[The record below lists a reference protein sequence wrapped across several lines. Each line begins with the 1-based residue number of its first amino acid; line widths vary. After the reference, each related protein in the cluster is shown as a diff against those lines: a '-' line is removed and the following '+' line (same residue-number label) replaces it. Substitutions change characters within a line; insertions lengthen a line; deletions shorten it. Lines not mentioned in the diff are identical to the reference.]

1 MNRLKLLNIL
11 PWLIAVALV
20 LPTIAVGGERGGI
33 GEADRRKA
41 SYMFLEAQNWKSR
54 GESDAYFE
62 LVRRAYE
69 TDTTNTTL
77 AFYLGHALLTMRD
90 VKPEQYERGL
100 ALLKKHFDAQP
111 DDLYETTFYSDAC
124 MMLGKPDQGL
134 EAIERLC
141 QTNPGKLELQARLA
155 EAYTRTGNYTKAIA
169 ALDSI
174 ELHHGQSFTLT
185 SKKISNYIELNDT
198 ARAIGEMRRLL
209 ASAPRN
215 AQYNM
220 GMAGVMEQ
228 FGHRDSTLYYLN
240 VAQEC
245 EPSNG
250 YTYLAKA
257 QFYREAGDSAAYD
270 QQIRHALMTQNL
282 EVSDKLE
289 LMGNYIRERL
299 SQNDTTQRVRQLFG
313 VLLEQHPHESEIH
326 ELYMH
331 YLYVSRDYKGAKEQ
345 LGYIL
350 DLNPTDVDAWRQL
363 MVVNV
368 ILDDYPAA
376 ISASE
381 RALEYATTDSLEIY
395 TYIAPTYLQMK
406 EYDKA
411 LATYQLAL
419 TLADSTDVESQS
431 NLVGGMAD
439 VYYEQGD
446 TLRAFETYDQA
457 LKLNPLNAGALNNY
471 AYYLSLLRRD
481 LDNAERMAAT
491 AIKLYPESST
501 YLDTYAWVLF
511 CQGNTTM
518 ALTYIKA
525 ALDADDEP
533 SADILDHYGDIL
545 EADGQHQQAV
555 EQWKRA
561 LEIEPDNQE
570 IKRKLK

>member
-1 MNRLKLLNIL
+1 MKKNKLQNIL
-11 PWLIAVALV
+11 PWVIAVVLV
-20 LPTIAVGGERGGI
+20 LPVMAIGGERGGI
-33 GEADRRKA
+33 SEADRRKA

-54 GESDAYFE
+54 EENDAYFD

-69 TDTTNTTL
+69 TDSTNTTL

-90 VKPEQYERGL
+90 MKPEQYERGL
-100 ALLKKHFDAQP
+100 ALLKKHFDSQP

-141 QTNPGKLELQARLA
+141 QSNPGKLELQARLA

-169 ALDSI
+169 ALDTI

-185 SKKISNYIELNDT
+185 SKIISNYIELNDT
-198 ARAIGEMRRLL
+198 ANAIGEMRRLL
-209 ASAPRN
+209 DSAPRN

-228 FGHRDSTLYYLN
+228 FGHLDSTLHYLN

-270 QQIRHALMTQNL
+270 QQIRHALTTNNL
-282 EVSDKLE
+282 ELDDKLG
-289 LMGNYIRERL
+289 LLTSFIRERL

-326 ELYMH
+326 KLYMQ
-331 YLYVSRDYKGAKEQ
+331 YLYASRDFKGAREQ

-350 DLNPTDVDAWRQL
+350 DLNPTDAEGWHQM
-363 MVVNV
+363 MVLNV
-368 ILDDYPAA
+368 INDDYPAA
-376 ISASE
+376 ITAAE
-381 RALEYATTDSLEIY
+381 RALEFTTDSLSIY
-395 TYIAPTYLQMK
+395 SYIAPTYLQIK

-411 LATYQLAL
+411 LATYQKAL
-419 TLADSTDVESQS
+419 SMADSTDVETRSA
-431 NLVGGMAD
+431 LVSGMAD

-446 TLRAFETYDQA
+446 TIRAFDTYEQA
-457 LKLNPLNAGALNNY
+457 LQLNPLNAGALNNY

-481 LDNAERMAAT
+481 LDKAERMAAT
-491 AIKLYPESST
+491 AIKLEPESAT

-511 CQGNTTM
+511 CQGNTASAM
-518 ALTYIKA
+518 TYIKA

-561 LEIEPDNQE
+561 LELNPDNQE